1 MLDRENAVLVVVD
14 VQSRLLGQIHE
25 AEETV
30 RQITRILRGFQIVE
44 APVVVTEQYR
54 KGLGATHPAIQ
65 RTWLER
71 GAPDSRP
78 DSPRADI
85 HLGTDD
91 PHLVLDGFE
100 MLEKMT
106 FSCAAD
112 DATIAHLRG
121 LGRTQIVLTGIEAHV
136 CVLQTALHL
145 LEQGFETYVVAD
157 AVSSRKP
164 RNVEIALRRMEQE
177 GVLFT
182 SVEMAVFE
190 MLHVCGTGPFKQW
203 IQTIR

>member
-30 RQITRILRGFQIVE
+30 RQITRIMRGFQIVE

-54 KGLGATHPAIQ
+54 KGLGSTHRAIQ
-65 RTWLER
+65 ETALSGSEP
-71 GAPDSRP
+71 G
-78 DSPRADI
+78 DI
-85 HLGTDD
+85 QIGLDA
-91 PHLVLDGFE
+91 PHLVLDEFK

-112 DATIAHLRG
+112 EGILQHLRG

-136 CVLQTALHL
+136 CVLQTALNL
-145 LEQGFETYVVAD
+145 VDQGFETYVVAD
-157 AVSSRKP
+157 AVSSRQK
-164 RNVEIALRRMEQE
+164 RNVDIALRRMEQE

-182 SVEMAVFE
+182 SVEMAIFE
-190 MLHVCGTGPFKQW
+190 MLHICGTDAFKRW
-203 IQTIR
+203 LKVIK